1 MAYFDF
7 FDNITYNFQNGI
19 NKNVKN
25 IFTRP
30 VVNNTLFSDKIEIED
45 GQSPDQ
51 LSISLYEDP
60 DLFYINLLSNNVI
73 SNDYWPV
80 SGEEFSDLVSTNFAG
95 YAFHMLEEPAEKP
108 TRGDLFVLK
117 SDFDNFIPDE
127 DDPANET
134 LTYGIVESWDPTYRK
149 MWIKNYSIGLT
160 GAQTTENLFK
170 ENNRFYIFKKSID
183 GSYENDG
190 SQIKAANVSGDDNAF
205 ASDPNYPGN
214 SGDEFTMKQVS
225 EYQNSVLRFE
235 TLDGLVQLNPYTK
248 NLDIIGDNFSYN
260 ITNFA
265 GLTYNS
271 GNTNGSCSLLEGYIL
286 SANGQTGSD
295 NRPYTSLQ
303 RTVTVIDQITEDNKD
318 LKTIEVLPKQSV
330 GNIIENIKREFD
342 G

>member
-1 MAYFDF
+1 
-7 FDNITYNFQNGI
+7 
-19 NKNVKN
+19 
-25 IFTRP
+25 
-30 VVNNTLFSDKIEIED
+30 
-45 GQSPDQ
+45 
-51 LSISLYEDP
+51 
-60 DLFYINLLSNNVI
+60 
-73 SNDYWPV
+73 
-80 SGEEFSDLVSTNFAG
+80 
-95 YAFHMLEEPAEKP
+95 
-108 TRGDLFVLK
+108 
-117 SDFDNFIPDE
+117 
-127 DDPANET
+127 
-134 LTYGIVESWDPTYRK
+134 